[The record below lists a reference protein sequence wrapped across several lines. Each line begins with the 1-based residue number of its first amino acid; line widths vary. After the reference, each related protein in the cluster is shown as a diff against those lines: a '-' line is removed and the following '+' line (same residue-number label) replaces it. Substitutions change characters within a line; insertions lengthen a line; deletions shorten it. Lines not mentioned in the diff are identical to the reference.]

1 MKNIPAD
8 FYSSKNIITIFCIVV
23 LYLLVSFYLIGFK
36 TNQLV
41 LSGVFCVAWFSTSI
55 SRKFI
60 TGFSVFIV
68 YWIMF
73 DYMKAFPNYEYHQ
86 VRILQLHQTELLL
99 FGIHQN
105 TNLIT
110 PNEYWLQHTNT
121 FLDIMSGIFY
131 LCWIPVPLAF
141 ATYLFFKDKKMFLHF
156 SLTFML
162 VNMIGFIIYYVYPAA
177 PPWYFQKF
185 GVVFHA
191 DTPGNSA
198 GLQKFD
204 TYFNAGIFNSIYAK
218 SSNVFAAI
226 PSLHSSYPPI
236 VLYYGIQKKMG
247 WVNIVFAFVMIGIW
261 FAAVY
266 TSHHYVIDVLAGIAC
281 AIIGIII
288 FKKGLMQT
296 TGFKK
301 FLQFYL
307 SKIS

>member
-1 MKNIPAD
+1 
-8 FYSSKNIITIFCIVV
+8 
-23 LYLLVSFYLIGFK
+23 
-36 TNQLV
+36 
-41 LSGVFCVAWFSTSI
+41 
-55 SRKFI
+55 
-60 TGFSVFIV
+60 
-68 YWIMF
+68 
-73 DYMKAFPNYEYHQ
+73 
-86 VRILQLHQTELLL
+86 
-99 FGIHQN
+99 
-105 TNLIT
+105 
-110 PNEYWLQHTNT
+110 
-121 FLDIMSGIFY
+121 
-131 LCWIPVPLAF
+131 
-141 ATYLFFKDKKMFLHF
+141 
-156 SLTFML
+156 
-162 VNMIGFIIYYVYPAA
+162 MIGFIIYYVYPAA

-185 GVVFHA
+185 GVVFNA
-191 DTPGNSA
+191 DTQGNSA

-204 TYFNAGIFNSIYAK
+204 TYFNAGIFDSIYAK

-247 WVNIVFAFVMIGIW
+247 WVNIVFAIVMIGIW

-266 TSHHYVIDVLAGIAC
+266 TSHHYVIDVLAGIVC